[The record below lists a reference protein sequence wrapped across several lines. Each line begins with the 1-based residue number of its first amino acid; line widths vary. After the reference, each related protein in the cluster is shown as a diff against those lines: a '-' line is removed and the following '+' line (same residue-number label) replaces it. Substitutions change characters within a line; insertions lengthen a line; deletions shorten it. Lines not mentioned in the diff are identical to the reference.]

1 MEQFIPISIITVNSD
16 SKIIFINVSLIHSIY
31 QLDSN
36 VIVKMTDHKKYTIP
50 NVNLQVFMDRFKR

>member
-1 MEQFIPISIITVNSD
+1 MQQFIPISIITINNNI
-16 SKIIFINVSLIHSIY
+16 KTIFINVNLIHSIY

-50 NVNLQVFMDRFKR
+50 DINLQVFMDRFKR

>member
-50 NVNLQVFMDRFKR
+50 DINLQVFMDRFKR

>member
-50 NVNLQVFMDRFKR
+50 NVNLQVFMDRFKQ

>member
-1 MEQFIPISIITVNSD
+1 MQQFIPISIITINNN
-16 SKIIFINVSLIHSIY
+16 IETIFINVNLIHSIY

-50 NVNLQVFMDRFKR
+50 DINLQVFMDRFKR